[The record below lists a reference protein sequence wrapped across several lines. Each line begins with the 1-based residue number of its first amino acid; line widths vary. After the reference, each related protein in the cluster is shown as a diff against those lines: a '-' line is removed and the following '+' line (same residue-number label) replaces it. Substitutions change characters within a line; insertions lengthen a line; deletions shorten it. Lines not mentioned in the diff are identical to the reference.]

1 MIDFTAFMK
10 DEEKVLLKQLGTNI
24 FNIRNEK
31 GLSQGDV
38 ASRCNVDRG
47 KISKIE
53 NGSAN
58 YYITTLIELA
68 KGLDVNVKEILKF

>member
-1 MIDFTAFMK
+1 MK
-10 DEEKVLLKQLGTNI
+10 EQEEILLKQIGTAI
-24 FNIRNEK
+24 FDIRIEK
-31 GLSQGDV
+31 GLSQEDV
-38 ASRCNVDRG
+38 AARCDVDRG

-68 KGLDVNVKEILKF
+68 KGLDVDIRRFFDS